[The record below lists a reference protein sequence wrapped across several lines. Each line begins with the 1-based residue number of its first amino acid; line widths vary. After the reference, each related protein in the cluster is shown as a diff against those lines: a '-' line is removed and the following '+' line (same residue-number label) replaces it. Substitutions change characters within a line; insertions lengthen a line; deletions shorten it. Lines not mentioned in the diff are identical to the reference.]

1 MKITDTDIFVVNADP
16 HLGDRRS
23 IASLAVDGPIAA
35 PGGVAIGRYANLSFE
50 WRDPRY

>member
-16 HLGDRRS
+16 HPGDRRS
-23 IASLAVDGPIAA
+23 IASLAVDGPVATP
-35 PGGVAIGRYANLSFE
+35 PGATIGRYANLSFG